1 MGGMDPIYK
10 DHFTY
15 KVLNIKDSPKQNLST
30 CFPDV
35 IRWISNAI
43 RGGGSV
49 FIHCWAGISRSPAL
63 AMAYLI

>member
-10 DHFTY
+10 DNFTY
-15 KVLNIKDSPKQNLST
+15 KVLNVKDSPKQNLNNY
-30 CFPDV
+30 FPDV

-49 FIHCWAGISRSPAL
+49 FIHW
-63 AMAYLI
+63 